1 MFFDCTVSFKNSI
14 KVICVGGGGSGNA
27 HYIVR
32 SRGRGR
38 EELLYFILFILSS
51 NCLAAEGM
59 PQFNAKSFNSQ
70 LFWLII
76 TFTALYLIITYLI
89 LPRIRENIRL
99 RKNKIANDI
108 ERAESIKLEIE
119 NMISE
124 SNIKFEEAKVQAQKI
139 IKETALRSNREYD
152 NQIDNLKNQI
162 ANMQI
167 ENERKIAEYKNNL
180 EKDIENSA
188 ISLCAVILT
197 KLNYKN
203 FTADKIKEKLSKFSM
218 SNNV

>member
-1 MFFDCTVSFKNSI
+1 MKTVQMI
-14 KVICVGGGGSGNA
+14 KGK
-27 HYIVR
+27 
-32 SRGRGR
+32 
-38 EELLYFILFILSS
+38 LLYFCLFLLSS

-76 TFTALYLIITYLI
+76 TFTALYLIITYFI

-99 RKNKIANDI
+99 RKNKIANDL
-108 ERAESIKLEIE
+108 ERAENIKAEIE
-119 NMISE
+119 NMISQ
-124 SNIKFEEAKVQAQKI
+124 SNIKLEEAKNQAQKM
-139 IKETALRSNREYD
+139 IKESILRSNKEYD
-152 NQIDNLKNQI
+152 NQIDTIKKQI

-167 ENERKIAEYKNNL
+167 KAEKKITEYKKSL
-180 EKDIENSA
+180 EKDIEKSA
-188 ISLCAVILT
+188 ISLCAVILS

-203 FTADKIKEKLSKFSM
+203 STAEQIQEKLSKFSM

>member
-1 MFFDCTVSFKNSI
+1 MKTVQMI
-14 KVICVGGGGSGNA
+14 KGK
-27 HYIVR
+27 
-32 SRGRGR
+32 
-38 EELLYFILFILSS
+38 LLYFCIFLLSS
-51 NCLAAEGM
+51 NCLTAEGM

-76 TFTALYLIITYLI
+76 TFTALYITITYFI

-108 ERAESIKLEIE
+108 ERAENIKAEIE
-119 NMISE
+119 NMISQ
-124 SNIKFEEAKVQAQKI
+124 SNIKLEEAKNQAQKM
-139 IKETALRSNREYD
+139 IKESMLRSNKEYD
-152 NQIDNLKNQI
+152 NQIDTIKKQI

-167 ENERKIAEYKNNL
+167 KAEKNITEYKKSL
-180 EKDIENSA
+180 EKDIEKST
-188 ISLCAVILT
+188 ISLCAVILS

-203 FTADKIKEKLSKFSM
+203 SSADKIQEKLSKFSM

>member
-1 MFFDCTVSFKNSI
+1 MKTVQMI
-14 KVICVGGGGSGNA
+14 KGK
-27 HYIVR
+27 
-32 SRGRGR
+32 
-38 EELLYFILFILSS
+38 LLYFCLFLLSS

-76 TFTALYLIITYLI
+76 TFTALYITITYFI

-99 RKNKIANDI
+99 RKNKIANDL
-108 ERAESIKLEIE
+108 ERAENIKAEIE
-119 NMISE
+119 NMISQ
-124 SNIKFEEAKVQAQKI
+124 SNIKLEEAKNQAQKM
-139 IKETALRSNREYD
+139 IKESMLRSNKEYD
-152 NQIDNLKNQI
+152 NQIDTIKKQI

-167 ENERKIAEYKNNL
+167 KAEKNITEYKKSL
-180 EKDIENSA
+180 EKDIEKST
-188 ISLCAVILT
+188 ISLCAVILS

-203 FTADKIKEKLSKFSM
+203 STAEQIQEKLSKFSM

>member
-1 MFFDCTVSFKNSI
+1 MKTVQILKGKLFYF
-14 KVICVGGGGSGNA
+14 VIF
-27 HYIVR
+27 
-32 SRGRGR
+32 
-38 EELLYFILFILSS
+38 LLSN

-76 TFTALYLIITYLI
+76 TFTALYLTITYFI

-99 RKNKIANDI
+99 RKNKISNDL
-108 ERAESIKLEIE
+108 ERAEYIKAEIE
-119 NMISE
+119 NMVSQ
-124 SNIKFEEAKVQAQKI
+124 SNIKLEEAKNQAQKL
-139 IKETALRSNREYD
+139 IKESISRSNKEYD
-152 NQIDNLKNQI
+152 NQIETIKKQI

-167 ENERKIAEYKNNL
+167 KAEKNIAEYKIKL

-188 ISLCAVILT
+188 ISICTVILS
-197 KLNYKN
+197 KLNFKN
-203 FTADKIKEKLSKFSM
+203 STTEQIKEKLSKLSV

>member
-1 MFFDCTVSFKNSI
+1 MKTVQMI
-14 KVICVGGGGSGNA
+14 KGK
-27 HYIVR
+27 
-32 SRGRGR
+32 
-38 EELLYFILFILSS
+38 LLYFCLFLLSS

-76 TFTALYLIITYLI
+76 TFTALYITITYFI

-99 RKNKIANDI
+99 RKNKIANDL
-108 ERAESIKLEIE
+108 ERAENIKVEIE
-119 NMISE
+119 NMISQ
-124 SNIKFEEAKVQAQKI
+124 SNIKLEEAKNQAQKI
-139 IKETALRSNREYD
+139 IKETILRSNKEYD
-152 NQIDNLKNQI
+152 NQIDTIKKQI

-167 ENERKIAEYKNNL
+167 KAEKNITEYKKSL
-180 EKDIENSA
+180 EKDIEKST
-188 ISLCAVILT
+188 ISLCAVILS

-203 FTADKIKEKLSKFSM
+203 SSADKIQEKLSKFSM

>member
-1 MFFDCTVSFKNSI
+1 MKTVQMI
-14 KVICVGGGGSGNA
+14 KGK
-27 HYIVR
+27 
-32 SRGRGR
+32 
-38 EELLYFILFILSS
+38 LLYFCLFLLSS

-76 TFTALYLIITYLI
+76 TFTALYITITYFI

-99 RKNKIANDI
+99 RKNKIANDL
-108 ERAESIKLEIE
+108 ERAENIKVEIE
-119 NMISE
+119 NMISQ
-124 SNIKFEEAKVQAQKI
+124 SNIKLEEAKNQAQKM
-139 IKETALRSNREYD
+139 IKESMLRSNKEYD
-152 NQIDNLKNQI
+152 NQIDTIKKQI

-167 ENERKIAEYKNNL
+167 KAEKNITEYKKSL
-180 EKDIENSA
+180 EKDIEKST
-188 ISLCAVILT
+188 ISLCAVILS

-203 FTADKIKEKLSKFSM
+203 SSADKIQEKLSKFSM